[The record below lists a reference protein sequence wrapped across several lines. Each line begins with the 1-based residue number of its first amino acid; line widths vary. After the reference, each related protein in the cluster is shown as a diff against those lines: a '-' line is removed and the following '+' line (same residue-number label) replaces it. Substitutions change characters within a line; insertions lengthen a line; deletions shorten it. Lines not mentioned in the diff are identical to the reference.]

1 MNKVVLISSTP
12 PPMGGIAKWTER
24 MLKETLPDGWHIVLV
39 DDKIVGKRVP
49 FGDHISYDLFAE
61 FKRWTKVWKDLYLV
75 LKDKDIKV
83 VHACPIATKN
93 SMLANIVSAF
103 IARLCNKKMIIHF
116 RCTVPNLVKT
126 KMQHLLLKVLCSLS
140 NQIIVLN
147 SKTLRFIQD
156 NTKTSVVLIPNFVD
170 ADEVNKAKIINEK
183 LHKVLYVGGV
193 TKEKG
198 CDALVEIAKHFPD
211 IEFHLVGKASSE
223 IEKLAQNTP
232 NIIFGGVK
240 NKNEVIEEYN
250 DSDLFVFLSR
260 FWGEGFSN
268 AVTEAMA
275 AGLPCIVTDWAA
287 NADQIIDGKGGLV
300 VDIGDIE
307 KAILSFSKMKDKS
320 FRQNCSNYNVNK
332 VLNEYSSEKILKQ
345 YVECYNKLL

>member
-39 DDKIVGKRVP
+39 NDKIVGKRVP

-126 KMQHLLLKVLCSLS
+126 KMQHKKKKVLCSLS

-156 NTKTSVVLIPNFVD
+156 NTNTSVVLIPNFVD
-170 ADEVNKAKIINEK
+170 ADEVNKAKLINEK
-183 LHKVLYVGGV
+183 LYKVLYVGGV

-250 DSDLFVFLSR
+250 DSDLFVFNDGSTTVGNYMCDSSLNIAMYEYMRDEYANQMTLRDLLTMCDARLISDAEYESNISTVDFDLS
-260 FWGEGFSN
+260 
-268 AVTEAMA
+268 
-275 AGLPCIVTDWAA
+275 L
-287 NADQIIDGKGGLV
+287 
-300 VDIGDIE
+300 
-307 KAILSFSKMKDKS
+307 
-320 FRQNCSNYNVNK
+320 
-332 VLNEYSSEKILKQ
+332 
-345 YVECYNKLL
+345 NKLSKDTLINLLAD

>member
-1 MNKVVLISSTP
+1 M
-12 PPMGGIAKWTER
+12 
-24 MLKETLPDGWHIVLV
+24 
-39 DDKIVGKRVP
+39 
-49 FGDHISYDLFAE
+49 
-61 FKRWTKVWKDLYLV
+61 
-75 LKDKDIKV
+75 KDKDIKV

-103 IARLCNKKMIIHF
+103 IARLSHKKVIIHF

-170 ADEVNKAKIINEK
+170 ADEVNKAKLINEK
-183 LHKVLYVGGV
+183 LYKVLYVGGV

-268 AVTEAMA
+268 AITEAMA

-307 KAILSFSKMKDKS
+307 KAILAFDKMRDKS
-320 FRQNCSNYNVNK
+320 FRQTCSNYNVNK
-332 VLNEYSSEKILKQ
+332 VLNEYSSEKILRQ
-345 YVECYNKLL
+345 YVDCYNKLS